1 MQTTA
6 TGTGRVPRRRVRAIP
21 VLVALGFVAGA
32 CGGSD
37 STDRTEP
44 SSTAAT
50 SVTTEAAA
58 VPTTTTTTAT
68 TIVEADPIVIGLVA
82 PSARDDASFTQ
93 SMVDSLDR
101 LADERPLEFEVVGD
115 LPTPEEA
122 LPVAEA
128 FAADGADVVIVHGSQ
143 YRSVIERVAADHPA
157 VAFAWGTAADDLGL
171 ANVFAY
177 SAAADEGGYVNGVIA
192 AGLSE
197 SKMIGVIGPIQLG
210 DAGLY
215 IDGFQLGAM
224 ATDPAVEVSVSV
236 IDSYTDAVLAGEA
249 ATVMTGFGADVLTS
263 TSQISA
269 GPLDVAAQLGVSYLG
284 TQSSPAEIA
293 PAVVA
298 AAQVYHWEIALAE
311 MLAAIEAAEPGRAL
325 WPLTLANGGL
335 TIDFNDDFEMPPEVR
350 SNADAAIAALMDGSL
365 VTGLG

>member
-1 MQTTA
+1 VQTTA
-6 TGTGRVPRRRVRAIP
+6 TGTERVSRRRGRAIP
-21 VLVALGFVAGA
+21 VLVALGFVAVA

-44 SSTAAT
+44 SSAAAT
-50 SVTTEAAA
+50 SATTEAAT
-58 VPTTTTTTAT
+58 VPTATTTTAT

-128 FAADGADVVIVHGSQ
+128 FAADGADLVIVHGSQ

-157 VAFAWGTAADDLGL
+157 VTFAWGTAADDLGL

-215 IDGFQLGAM
+215 IDGFRLGAM
-224 ATDPAVEVSVSV
+224 ATDPAVEVNVSV

-269 GPLDVAAQLGVSYLG
+269 GPLDVATQLGVSYLG

-311 MLAAIEAAEPGRAL
+311 MLEAIDAAAPGRAL
-325 WPLTLANGGL
+325 QPLTLANGGL
-335 TIDFNDDFEMPPEVR
+335 TIDFNEDFEMPPEVR
-350 SNADAAIAALMDGSL
+350 SNADAAIAALTDGSL
-365 VTGLG
+365 VTGLD